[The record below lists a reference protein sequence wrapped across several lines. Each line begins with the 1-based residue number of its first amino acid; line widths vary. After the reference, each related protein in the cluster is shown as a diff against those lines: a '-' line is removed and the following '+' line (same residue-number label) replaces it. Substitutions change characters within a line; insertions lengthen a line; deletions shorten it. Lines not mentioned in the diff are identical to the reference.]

1 MLILQPT
8 STLFLTKAIFETTE
22 LLSDIFAIYD
32 NKYGVRNLENGVE
45 FYFELNMRQGRQ
57 A

>member
-32 NKYGVRNLENGVE
+32 NKYGVTALPVTFSGL
-45 FYFELNMRQGRQ
+45 F
-57 A
+57 